1 MVSGKRNLQLLS
13 AKQNYV
19 NISEVKWKLK
29 KLKNATYLIFLYITD
44 GVLLV
49 RYRRNEWGQFFG
61 VPNGKEVCA
70 RNPASNVFTL
80 KLPLQPNLNT

>member
-13 AKQNYV
+13 AKQNYIII
-19 NISEVKWKLK
+19 NEVKWKLE
-29 KLKNATYLIFLYITD
+29 NATYLIFLYITD

-49 RYRRNEWGQFFG
+49 RYRRNEWRQFFG
-61 VPNGKEVCA
+61 VPNAKDVCA

-80 KLPLQPNLNT
+80 KLPLQLNLNT